1 MMQKLFLGD
10 VIKAFFQ
17 KLIQRPDYYA
27 IKHYEK
33 ARRKS
38 TFIRY

>member
-1 MMQKLFLGD
+1 MQKLFLGD
-10 VIKAFFQ
+10 VIRAFFQ

-38 TFIRY
+38 TYIRY

>member
-1 MMQKLFLGD
+1 MQKLFLGD
-10 VIKAFFQ
+10 VIRAFFL

-38 TFIRY
+38 TYIRY

>member
-1 MMQKLFLGD
+1 MMQKLFLGEA
-10 VIKAFFQ
+10 IKAFFQ

-38 TFIRY
+38 NYVRY

>member
-10 VIKAFFQ
+10 VIRAFFQ

-38 TFIRY
+38 TYVRY